1 MPSVFPLPSVAH
13 RIAFMPALLALFL
26 SGACTGD
33 SPSTPTTPTP
43 TPAPSTPAPAPAPP
57 PAPILPANLRAQG
70 PINVVCRTG
79 LCSEAV
85 VTVANTGSGCATGA
99 VARVRFFGGDGAG
112 PQLGIDV
119 PMGMP
124 GGSLAAYVFRPGS
137 TLQLVNLISFNDVR
151 SAHTVYR
158 LDVTWRDIACP

>member
-1 MPSVFPLPSVAH
+1 M
-13 RIAFMPALLALFL
+13 
-26 SGACTGD
+26 
-33 SPSTPTTPTP
+33 
-43 TPAPSTPAPAPAPP
+43 
-57 PAPILPANLRAQG
+57 
-70 PINVVCRTG
+70 CRTG

-85 VTVANTGSGCATGA
+85 VTVANSGTGCATGA
-99 VARVRFFGGDGAG
+99 VATVRFFGGDGAG

-124 GGSLAAYVFRPGS
+124 GGSLTNYVFRPGA

-158 LDVTWRDIACP
+158 LDVAWRDIACS